1 MWGVG
6 RASSACRHSRGL
18 DTALSLRSATLLH
31 LPICRGHHDAGDFP
45 ICQAIPVSLTRHRAH
60 LPLRR
65 FRVYFPPLEAYKE
78 RRSIAVER
86 HVWPADP
93 RETAQARFPDGRIF
107 EASMGTPVG
116 AYIQLAYSDHPV
128 PVIAALVDGELR
140 ELAYPL
146 RRDAQVA
153 PVFLSDSDGVRIYRR
168 SLAFLMVTAISE
180 LYPEVQVVVDHSLP
194 FGGYFCRVL
203 GREPFSAEEL
213 TAIEARMRAIVD
225 EDAPIAKEQVPIEEA
240 LAIFRQ
246 RGQDDKVRLLSRRR
260 KDYLILYRLHSYRDY
275 FHGYMLPS
283 TGHLRYFALRPS
295 PLGFVLQYPRRHWPT
310 ELRPYAEY
318 PRLSTV
324 FREYGDWLHL
334 LGVED
339 VGSLNEAIENGRI
352 REIVLVSEAL
362 HEERIADIAHDIA
375 TRREQIRLVL
385 IAGPSASGKTTFS
398 KRLSIQLLA
407 HGVRPFPLA
416 LDDYFVDRE
425 KTPRDENGE
434 YDFESLQALDLPFFN
449 EQLLALMEG
458 REVTL
463 PRFDFQAGTR
473 REGPTVQLDPDHVIL
488 VEGIHGLNPR
498 LVSAIPRQWTFRV
511 YVSALTQLNI
521 DRHNRVPTTDTRLI
535 RRIVRDATFRGYA
548 AEETLNRWESVR
560 RGEKRHIFPYQE
572 HADVMFNSALVYEL
586 AVLKPLVEPLLLQI
600 EPPSPRRVEA
610 KRLLAFLEWFARCP
624 PDLVPDNSILR
635 EFIGGSIL
643 RDYIPAGK

>member
-1 MWGVG
+1 LSD
-6 RASSACRHSRGL
+6 AEK
-18 DTALSLRSATLLH
+18 DTAS
-31 LPICRGHHDAGDFP
+31 
-45 ICQAIPVSLTRHRAH
+45 
-60 LPLRR
+60 
-65 FRVYFPPLEAYKE
+65 
-78 RRSIAVER
+78 
-86 HVWPADP
+86 VWPSEP
-93 RETAQARFPDGRIF
+93 RRTVQARFSDGRTF
-107 EASMGTPVG
+107 EAPLGTPVE
-116 AYIQLAYSDHPV
+116 AYVQAACADQPV

-146 RRDAQVA
+146 KRDAVVV
-153 PVFLSDSDGVRIYRR
+153 PVLLSDSDGVRIYRR
-168 SLAFLMVTAISE
+168 SLAFLMVAAISE

-203 GREPFSAEEL
+203 GREPFSPDEL
-213 TAIEARMRAIVD
+213 AAIEARMRAIVD
-225 EDAPIAKEQVPIEEA
+225 EDAPIVKERVPIGEA
-240 LAIFRQ
+240 LAMFRK
-246 RGQDDKVRLLSRRR
+246 RGQDDKVRLFSRRR
-260 KDYLILYRLHSYRDY
+260 KDYLILYRLHDFRDY

-283 TGHLRYFALRPS
+283 AGYLRYFSLHPS
-295 PLGFVLQYPRRHWPT
+295 PPGFVLRYPRRHRPT
-310 ELRPYAEY
+310 ELLPYTEY
-318 PRLSTV
+318 PRLSAI
-324 FREYGDWLHL
+324 FRQYGNWLRL

-339 VGSLNEAIENGRI
+339 VGSLNEAIEQGRI
-352 REIVLVSEAL
+352 REIILVSEAL
-362 HEERIADIAHDIA
+362 HEGRIAEIAHEIA
-375 TRREQIRLVL
+375 ARRDRVRLVL

-407 HGVRPFPLA
+407 HGVQPFPLA

-458 REVTL
+458 QEVTL

-473 REGPTVQLDPDHVIL
+473 REGPRVRLGPDHIII
-488 VEGIHGLNPR
+488 VEGIHGLNPN
-498 LVSAIPRQWTFRV
+498 LVPAIPREWTYRI

-535 RRIVRDATFRGYA
+535 RRIVRDATFRGYT
-548 AEETLNRWESVR
+548 AEETLERWESVR

-586 AVLKPLVEPLLLQI
+586 AVLKSLVEPLLLQI
-600 EPPSPRRVEA
+600 ESPSPRRVEA
-610 KRLLAFLEWFARCP
+610 KRLLAFLEWFAACP
-624 PDLVPDNSILR
+624 ADLVPDNSILR

-643 RDYIPAGK
+643 RDYIPIGR